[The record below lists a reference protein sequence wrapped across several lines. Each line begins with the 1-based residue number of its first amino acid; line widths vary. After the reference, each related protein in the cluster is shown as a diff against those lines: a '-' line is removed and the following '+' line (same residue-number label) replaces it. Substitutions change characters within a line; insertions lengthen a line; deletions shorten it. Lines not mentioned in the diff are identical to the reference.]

1 MNTIETSPDFSTPA
15 PTFNDVWRALMQT
28 QQIVRENA
36 AAAEKRAAILEAAAE
51 KRAAILEAAAEKRAA
66 AFEAAAEKSRIEA
79 EKRAIEAEKSRVDF
93 DKRMK
98 ELSRQLGG
106 QANRLGEFV
115 QEMVRPAVV
124 RLFQKRG
131 LPVHQVLPNMKGL
144 RDNGKLGIEVD
155 LVVVNTDTLI
165 AVECKSK
172 LTQDGVDEHLER
184 LAVFKQ
190 YFPQLNQHTVLG
202 AVAGMVIADEVC
214 DYAHSKGL
222 YVLAQ
227 SGESVEI
234 RNPDRFEPNEW

>member
-51 KRAAILEAAAEKRAA
+51 KRAA
-66 AFEAAAEKSRIEA
+66 AFEAAAEKSRIEAEKRAIEA

-124 RLFQKRG
+124 RLFQERG

>member
-1 MNTIETSPDFSTPA
+1 MNTIESTPNFNA
-15 PTFNDVWRALMQT
+15 PLLTLEEMWRFL
-28 QQIVRENA
+28 QQSSMDFDRRLKESKA
-36 AAAEKRAAILEAAAE
+36 LEAE
-51 KRAAILEAAAEKRAA
+51 RA
-66 AFEAAAEKSRIEA
+66 AAAEKSRI
-79 EKRAIEAEKSRVDF
+79 DF

-124 RLFQKRG
+124 RLFQERG
-131 LPVHQVLPNMKGL
+131 LPVHQVASNMKGF
-144 RDNGKLGIEVD
+144 RDDGKLGIEID
-155 LVVVNTDTLI
+155 LLVVNTETLI

-190 YFPQLNQHTVLG
+190 YFPQLQNHTVLG
-202 AVAGMVIADEVC
+202 AVAGMVIADEVR

-227 SGESVEI
+227 SGESMEI
-234 RNPDRFEPNEW
+234 HNPATFEPAT

>member
-1 MNTIETSPDFSTPA
+1 MNTIESTPHFNA
-15 PTFNDVWRALMQT
+15 PLLTLEEMWRFLQNSSMDFD
-28 QQIVRENA
+28 RRLKESNA
-36 AAAEKRAAILEAAAE
+36 EADRRA
-51 KRAAILEAAAEKRAA
+51 
-66 AFEAAAEKSRIEA
+66 AAAEKSRI
-79 EKRAIEAEKSRVDF
+79 DF

-124 RLFQKRG
+124 RLFQERG
-131 LPVHQVLPNMKGL
+131 LPVHQVASNMKGF
-144 RDNGKLGIEVD
+144 RDDGKLGIEID
-155 LVVVNTDTLI
+155 LLVVNTETLI

-190 YFPQLNQHTVLG
+190 YFPQLQNHTVLG
-202 AVAGMVIADEVC
+202 AVAGMVIADEVR

-227 SGESVEI
+227 SGESMEI
-234 RNPDRFEPNEW
+234 HNPETFEPATW

>member
-1 MNTIETSPDFSTPA
+1 MNTIESTPHFNA
-15 PTFNDVWRALMQT
+15 PLLTLEEMWRFLQNSSMDFDRRLKESKA
-28 QQIVRENA
+28 
-36 AAAEKRAAILEAAAE
+36 LEAE
-51 KRAAILEAAAEKRAA
+51 RA
-66 AFEAAAEKSRIEA
+66 AAAEKSRI
-79 EKRAIEAEKSRVDF
+79 DF

-124 RLFQKRG
+124 RLFQERG
-131 LPVHQVLPNMKGL
+131 LPVHQVASNMKGF
-144 RDNGKLGIEVD
+144 RDDGKLGIEID
-155 LVVVNTDTLI
+155 LLVVNTETLI

-184 LAVFKQ
+184 LAVFKH
-190 YFPQLNQHTVLG
+190 YFPQLKNHTVLG
-202 AVAGMVIADEVC
+202 AVAGMVIADEVR

-227 SGESVEI
+227 SGDSMEI
-234 RNPDRFEPNEW
+234 HNSEAFEPATW